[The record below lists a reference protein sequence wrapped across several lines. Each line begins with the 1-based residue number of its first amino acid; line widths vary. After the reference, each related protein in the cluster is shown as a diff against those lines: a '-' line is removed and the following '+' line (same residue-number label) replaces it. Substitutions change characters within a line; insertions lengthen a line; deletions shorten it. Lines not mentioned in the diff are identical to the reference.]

1 MVTFHYSYFP
11 SVPTESNTSAPAVV
25 TLESRSHLQ
34 LLLLNISSWRE
45 TGTPDP
51 LHFWIKIA
59 IGYSVAAT
67 FHVGNALG
75 ARNPQQAVNSA
86 KVTIYCIGCIA
97 LVTAAIIGALRNVV
111 GYIFTSDK
119 EILHL
124 VIEVVPLCSA
134 FHVFDATAVSI
145 SVSVSACKCSLL
157 YFRFIFAFQSS
168 VTDNAHLP
176 DNITVTESPTFSF
189 IGVTIEQKGVCGG
202 VLRGAG
208 KQKQGAFGNL
218 VEYYLIGFPIG
229 ISLMFAANLGVF
241 GLWCGIVL
249 CASVQSIIFLTVI
262 CRLDWKKTAKQAQ
275 INAGAM
281 RGLGTSDSTSG
292 GQTKDLSTEEDT
304 GNDAMVLMSSVLQLE
319 PSVDKDQVMDES
331 SFLETGV
338 TTVGEILSTKQM
350 IIRRGLFFLSGPVIL
365 AIGLTIHFI
374 LAKDM

>member
-51 LHFWIKIA
+51 LHFWIKVKIA

-134 FHVFDATAVSI
+134 FHVFDATA
-145 SVSVSACKCSLL
+145 
-157 YFRFIFAFQSS
+157 
-168 VTDNAHLP
+168 
-176 DNITVTESPTFSF
+176 
-189 IGVTIEQKGVCGG
+189 GVCGG

>member
-51 LHFWIKIA
+51 LHFWIKVKIA

-134 FHVFDATAVSI
+134 FHVFDATA
-145 SVSVSACKCSLL
+145 
-157 YFRFIFAFQSS
+157 SS